1 MKFSQTNQPH
11 EKISLLI
18 ICAFCISALC
28 EWRYLLF
35 WWNSDSPLLK
45 WMNMESMSWME
56 VVKAMT
62 VDKKWMQVYESWW
75 EQPKW
80 IKLEEKCWKWVK
92 VDESHVIGGKWKY
105 KYETVWKSADE
116 ELKLKL
122 MKLINWSNSSW
133 RFACYAC
140 LFLKHVCSIMGA
152 CQKAI
157 RQVNVHTSLELANK
171 SDSPKE
177 G

>member
-1 MKFSQTNQPH
+1 
-11 EKISLLI
+11 
-18 ICAFCISALC
+18 
-28 EWRYLLF
+28 
-35 WWNSDSPLLK
+35 
-45 WMNMESMSWME
+45 MESMSWME

-105 KYETVWKSADE
+105 KYEKVWKSADE
-116 ELKLKL
+116 ELKLKW
-122 MKLINWSNSSW
+122 MKLINWSNSLW